1 MSRKKLQRFAETE
14 KFPNL
19 AQVHQPDIKEKLADF
34 LEDNNSIIL
43 ELACGK
49 GAYTLALAKK
59 LPHIKFI
66 GIDIQGERLWS
77 GAKQAIE
84 QNLKNVFF
92 LRIQIE
98 NLAEYFTKNSIN
110 EILITFPDP
119 FPREKQLRKRLTSY
133 RFLEIY
139 KQLIKEDGLIHL
151 KTDDENLFDF
161 SVETI
166 QNFGGTIKTN
176 TKDIYSKIN
185 IDPILEIKTYYEH
198 MHLKAGKKINYLKF
212 SL

>member
-1 MSRKKLQRFAETE
+1 MPRRKLQRFAEAE
-14 KFPNL
+14 NFPNI
-19 AQVHQPDIKEKLADF
+19 AQVHQPGIKDKLAGF
-34 LEDNNSIIL
+34 LESDGPVVL

-49 GAYTLALAKK
+49 GAYTIALAER

-66 GIDIQGERLWS
+66 GIDIQGERLWA
-77 GAKQAIE
+77 GAKTALE
-84 QNLKNVFF
+84 KKLNNVFF

-98 NLAEYFTKNSIN
+98 NLTEYFKQNSIN

-139 KQLIKEDGLIHL
+139 KELLKEGGLIHL
-151 KTDDENLFDF
+151 KTDDESLFDF
-161 SVETI
+161 SVETVKE
-166 QNFGGTIKTN
+166 FGGNIQTN
-176 TKDIYSKIN
+176 TKDIYAQKN
-185 IDPILEIKTYYEH
+185 IDPILEIKTVYEN

-212 SL
+212 TF